1 MAILN
6 SETLAL
12 LSGKSFAFTG
22 LVVDGTAGTPP
33 RDQQYDFGTVS
44 TLAGN
49 VSIVADSEID
59 GVDYL
64 GGRFTALIGDS
75 FQLENLRHEY
85 LSAKQRIVS
94 LDLDGVTLIIDYG
107 NFQETYT
114 QL

>member
-6 SETLAL
+6 AETLAL

-22 LVVDGTAGTPP
+22 LKVDGTAGTPP
-33 RDQQYDFGTVS
+33 RDQQFDFGAVS
-44 TLAGN
+44 TLSGS

-64 GGRFTALIGDS
+64 GGRFTAKIGEG
-75 FQLENLRHEY
+75 FALENLRHEY

-94 LDLDGVTLIIDYG
+94 LDLTGLVLTIDYG
-107 NFQETYT
+107 NYIETYT